1 MQVVIEVA
9 RVPFSQGRA
18 SETGAKC
25 HATVGH
31 TTVIATATFVTNKE
45 GLETMLDTC

>member
-18 SETGAKC
+18 SETEAKC

-31 TTVIATATFVTNKE
+31 TTVIATATFVTIKE
-45 GLETMLDTC
+45 GLKTMLDMC